1 MIGLATVIDLCKYGI
16 SLFKNNQS
24 DSKEERL
31 RISSVLND
39 IGSILNDTA
48 DKLSLD
54 IYPSDNCIIMER
66 LVSQLLP
73 KILPYIEDEDAER
86 LMGALNEVVYLE
98 KLYVKRKE
106 DDIIPSIKEASGEFK
121 AMSLLLKF

>member
-1 MIGLATVIDLCKYGI
+1 MIGLSTVIDLCKYSIG
-16 SLFKNNQS
+16 LFKNNQNE
-24 DSKEERL
+24 SKEERL

-48 DKLSLD
+48 DKLSSD
-54 IYPSDNCIIMER
+54 IYPSDNCVIMER
-66 LVSQLLP
+66 LVTELLP
-73 KILPYIEDEDAER
+73 KILPYMDDEDAER
-86 LMGALNEVVYLE
+86 LMSALNEVVYLE

-106 DDIIPSIKEASGEFK
+106 SDIINSIRESSGEFK

>member
-1 MIGLATVIDLCKYGI
+1 MIGLTTVIDLCKYGI